1 MATELSIERLEA
13 EASRTSPLSILAA
26 FLILAGIAL
35 AIVATISWVLLA
47 DKAWDLYSYDLAA
60 RDSVQAGDQILDTQA
75 TLESYPRWLTSL
87 PFLGIALI
95 LVGIGILL
103 RTFVRRVRLRMTVT
117 AIALSY
123 LRDRRPG

>member
-1 MATELSIERLEA
+1 MVTELSIERLEA
-13 EASRTSPLSILAA
+13 EANRTSPLSILAA
-26 FLILAGIAL
+26 FIIVAGIAL
-35 AIVATISWVLLA
+35 VIVTAISWVLLA
-47 DKAWDLYSYDLAA
+47 DKALDFYSYELAVRNTA
-60 RDSVQAGDQILDTQA
+60 QAGDQVLDTQA

-103 RTFVRRVRLRMTVT
+103 RTFVRRVRLRMAVT

-123 LRDRRPG
+123 LRDQRPD

>member
-13 EASRTSPLSILAA
+13 EAKRTSPLSILAG

-47 DKAWDLYSYDLAA
+47 DKALDLYSYDLAA
-60 RDSVQAGDQILDTQA
+60 RDSAQAGDQILDTQA
-75 TLESYPRWLTSL
+75 TLASYPRWLTSL
-87 PFLGIALI
+87 PLLGIALI

-123 LRDRRPG
+123 LRDRRPD

>member
-13 EASRTSPLSILAA
+13 EANRTSPLSILAT
-26 FLILAGIAL
+26 FLIVAGMAL
-35 AIVATISWVLLA
+35 VIVATISWVLLA
-47 DKAWDLYSYDLAA
+47 DKALDLYSYDLAA
-60 RDSVQAGDQILDTQA
+60 RDSAQAGDQILETQT

-103 RTFVRRVRLRMTVT
+103 RTFVRRVRLRMKVT

-123 LRDRRPG
+123 LRDRRPS

>member
-13 EASRTSPLSILAA
+13 EANRTSPLSILAA
-26 FLILAGIAL
+26 FIIVAGIAL
-35 AIVATISWVLLA
+35 VIVTAISWVLLA
-47 DKAWDLYSYDLAA
+47 DKALDLYSYDLAV
-60 RDSVQAGDQILDTQA
+60 RDTAQAGDQILETQA
-75 TLESYPRWLTSL
+75 TLESYPGWLTSL

-103 RTFVRRVRLRMTVT
+103 RTFVRRVRLRMKVT